1 MNKIPCNVIRDLLVL
16 HEDNVC
22 SEESRQIIEEHI
34 AECEECKEL
43 YEKTKKELPV
53 KDALDESMEI
63 LSEAFKK
70 LQRKLTTKRLILG
83 GLITLSVFAAYI
95 AWGFLQDWVNI
106 VPSKD
111 IQVTELYELE
121 NGDIYCTLQ
130 TERPFFTV
138 SMGEII
144 VPDGDRTKDSDKGIH
159 KIHLQYPFPFK
170 AYNNWIGDTNTL
182 RIGERNTISL
192 IFPVV
197 DRQPRGTVYNSS
209 DPDLR
214 THTCKTIY
222 YNGSP
227 DDKLVIWED
236 GWSIEPAPEAL
247 EKKVAQYMEEWEE
260 WGNPY
265 SEQDA
270 TGENMAKSSYP
281 HFLWTNTWE

>member
-70 LQRKLTTKRLILG
+70 LQRKLTTQRVILG
-83 GLITLSVFAAYI
+83 GLITLSILAAYI
-95 AWGFLQDWVNI
+95 AWGFLQDWINI

-111 IQVTELYELE
+111 VQVTELYELE

-130 TERPFFTV
+130 TEKPFF
-138 SMGEII
+138 SIAMQQII
-144 VPDGDRTKDSDKGIH
+144 VPEEYRTKDYDKGIH
-159 KIHLQYPFPFK
+159 EIYLQYPFPF
-170 AYNNWIGDTNTL
+170 ATYGNGIGTGHIQPT
-182 RIGERNTISL
+182 GKRNTISL
-192 IFPVV
+192 VFPLE
-197 DRQPRGTVYNSS
+197 DRQPPGTVYDSS
-209 DPDLR
+209 DPNFR

-222 YNGSP
+222 YNGSS
-227 DDKLVIWED
+227 DDKLVIWEE
-236 GWSIEPAPEAL
+236 GWDVEPAPKAL
-247 EKKVAQYMEEWEE
+247 EEKIAQYMEEWDP
-260 WGNPY
+260 WDFF
-265 SEQDA
+265 S
-270 TGENMAKSSYP
+270 GENGTRSSYP
-281 HFLWTNTWE
+281 YCF